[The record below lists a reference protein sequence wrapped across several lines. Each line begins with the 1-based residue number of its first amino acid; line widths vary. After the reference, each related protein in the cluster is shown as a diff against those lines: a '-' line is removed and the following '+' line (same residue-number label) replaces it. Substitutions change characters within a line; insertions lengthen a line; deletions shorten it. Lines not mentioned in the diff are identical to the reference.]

1 MAAERSN
8 EDPAAIEQD
17 VARTQ
22 DQMGETVQK
31 LEDKLNPREF
41 TRSVLGD
48 EAMDWTEE
56 AFRLAKENPL
66 PVAMIVGGA
75 VWLVATSRS
84 PLIRRAVD
92 RLTERFSGNGGS
104 EQALRS
110 RSPEPTP
117 IGPPPAYGEEFD
129 RRPA

>member
-31 LEDKLNPREF
+31 LEDKLNPRDI

-56 AFRLAKENPL
+56 AFHLAKENPL

-84 PLIRRAVD
+84 PLIRRVVD
-92 RLTERFSGNGGS
+92 RLTERFSGNGAS